1 MGMKKIFSIFAAVSI
16 ALLSVLNVYAAETRE
31 SFAGIS
37 VNMPDVIAELKGVDY
52 DTSDLSSLNASFGD
66 EKLSVED
73 FHKYNP
79 EQDSAKVY
87 MLVDV
92 SQSAVDYLPKIKEF
106 MKLFASRMGKN
117 DSVSIISFGSKVKN
131 LIDGTN
137 NLDDINSV
145 IDSIE
150 CNDEYTML
158 YDALDSVYQTS
169 ASTIDNYT
177 RRYAVAFTDCKN
189 DKLVSVSE
197 KEVAEKYSTH
207 QLPLYVCAPSTA
219 QENDLL
225 ALGEIARS
233 SGGDISDVDSE
244 DDFLNFTNQIDEVT
258 VLKLKAENNN
268 AQGDE
273 KNLSVTINN
282 QTVYNINI
290 TVSNSAAD
298 TTAPKVKSAEYDK
311 KNNRFVIKFSEK
323 VSNITNPGAFNVTD
337 ENGKKWSVSSAEALP
352 ESDEVQL
359 LMAEQITNGKYTIKF
374 NGITDCSKEK
384 NPLDDIAEITVSGI
398 QVQQN
403 NEADDF
409 SVLTV
414 VVIAISVIVV
424 LGMIA
429 TVIALSVS
437 KKRKEE
443 DEPALNSA
451 VNGGVNSTLN
461 EYESGG
467 KNVVKH
473 HIKNDNAIRI
483 RIKIKT
489 GKTSEQNIETGIE
502 SSLIVG
508 RSSVCDIYIDD
519 AKLSRQHFAIE
530 NRNKELYIS
539 DLNSKNGTFLNGIR
553 ISSRRKILNGDK
565 ILAGL
570 SEISIY
576 IAE

>member
-1 MGMKKIFSIFAAVSI
+1 MGMKKILCIFATVSI

-37 VNMPDVIAELKGVDY
+37 VNMPDVIAELKGFDY
-52 DTSDLSSLNASFGD
+52 DTSDLSALNVSFGD

-87 MLVDV
+87 MLVDI
-92 SQSAVDYLPKIKEF
+92 SQSAMDYLPKIKEF

-117 DSVSIISFGSKVKN
+117 DSVSIISFGSKVEN

-177 RRYAVAFTDCKN
+177 RKYAVAFTDCQN

-219 QENDLL
+219 QKNDLQ

-244 DDFLNFTNQIDEVT
+244 DDFLSFTNQIDEVT
-258 VLKLKAENNN
+258 VLKLKAENNT

-282 QTVYNINI
+282 ETVYNINI
-290 TVSNSAAD
+290 TVSNSVAD
-298 TTAPKVKSAEYDK
+298 TTAPEVKSAEYDG
-311 KNNRFVIKFSEK
+311 KNNRFIIEFSEK
-323 VSNITNPGAFNVTD
+323 VSNITNSGAYTVTD
-337 ENGKKWSVSSAEALP
+337 ENGKKWSVTSVEALP
-352 ESDEVQL
+352 ESIEVQL
-359 LMAEQITNGKYTIKF
+359 LMTEQITNGKYTIKF

-384 NPLDDIAEITVSGI
+384 NPLEDTAEIKVSGM
-398 QVQQN
+398 QVQQDN
-403 NEADDF
+403 DADDF
-409 SVLTV
+409 SVSTIV
-414 VVIAISVIVV
+414 IIAISVIVV
-424 LGMIA
+424 LGIIA
-429 TVIALSVS
+429 AVIVFSMS
-437 KKRKEE
+437 GKRKEE
-443 DEPALNSA
+443 DKYDFNPQVESK
-451 VNGGVNSTLN
+451 VNSTIN
-461 EYESGG
+461 GYESSVH
-467 KNVVKH
+467 NVVKH
-473 HIKNDNAIRI
+473 HIKNDNAIRV

-502 SSLIVG
+502 SSVIVG